1 MDNESNIL
9 EPLSEDDS
17 DDDQLLS
24 LHAKIKEK
32 SLTHGNILLD
42 DSLLESFSCE
52 GDHKDSVR
60 DRTGILSG
68 ISSDEDRE
76 EVSCGS
82 RKSLLDGIS
91 SEEYDGD
98 DEDSGV
104 LCLGDASSST
114 SIEHK
119 LVDKTQIAPGAIFDT
134 HCHLEFIRR
143 RFGRDISLEECL
155 EIDGENLG
163 DKFGGAI
170 VNFCQPSEWG
180 TGPGQRTVTPLLRNS
195 AKDARVG
202 ITIGCHPHFADQ
214 MTPARWAQIETLI
227 SSPSDE
233 FPWLRIVAVGEC
245 GLDYSRKNTVPVHV
259 QKRVFI
265 KQIKLAMKYKI
276 PLVLH
281 IRDAELDGLEVMK
294 EADVPKSYP
303 IHRHCFGGDLRMA
316 NVWLEEFSECKIG
329 VTNAVNNYFNTN
341 IVRVIQGVGAEKIIL
356 ETDAP
361 YFVPTIA
368 QPKYQNCSFPSQVVY
383 VAAKVAELKGM
394 TLPMVLEQNVINS
407 QKIYKRFFEARK
419 EVKTYRVKLLNKI
432 MPLAETSVRGK

>member
-1 MDNESNIL
+1 MTDNEPTIY
-9 EPLSEDDS
+9 EPHSDS
-17 DDDQLLS
+17 DDDDQLLS
-24 LHAKIKEK
+24 LPTKIKDQSMTQHRKE
-32 SLTHGNILLD
+32 
-42 DSLLESFSCE
+42 SLLEPFSCQE
-52 GDHKDSVR
+52 DHGDHVR
-60 DRTGILSG
+60 GRTGIG
-68 ISSDEDRE
+68 ILSSDEDLEE
-76 EVSCGS
+76 EVSS
-82 RKSLLDGIS
+82 RRSLLEGIS

-104 LCLGDASSST
+104 LCFGDASSSIST
-114 SIEHK
+114 CSNENK
-119 LVDKTQIAPGAIFDT
+119 FLDKTKIAPGAIFDT

-155 EIDGENLG
+155 EMDGENLG

-180 TGPGQRTVTPLLRNS
+180 TGPGQRAVSPLLRNS

-214 MTPARWAQIETLI
+214 MTPARWAQFETLV

-233 FPWLRIVAVGEC
+233 FPWLRVVAVGEC
-245 GLDYSRKNTVPVHV
+245 GLDYSRKNTVPTQV

-265 KQIKLAMKYKI
+265 KQIKLAIKYDI

-281 IRDAELDGLEVMK
+281 IREAELDGLAVMK
-294 EADVPKSYP
+294 EAGVPGNFP
-303 IHRHCFGGDLRMA
+303 IHRHCFGGDLTTARL
-316 NVWLEEFSECKIG
+316 WLKEFSECKIG
-329 VTNAVNNYFNTN
+329 FTNVVNNYFTNTN
-341 IVRVIQGVGAEKIIL
+341 SVRVIQGVASEKIIL

-361 YFVPTIA
+361 YFVPVIA
-368 QPKYQNCSFPSQVVY
+368 QPKYANCSFPSQVVY
-383 VAAKVAELKGM
+383 VAAKVAELKNM

-419 EVKTYRVKLLNKI
+419 EVKTIRVKLLKKNY
-432 MPLAETSVRGK
+432 TS

>member
-1 MDNESNIL
+1 MKTK
-9 EPLSEDDS
+9 
-17 DDDQLLS
+17 DQS
-24 LHAKIKEK
+24 ITQDGE
-32 SLTHGNILLD
+32 
-42 DSLLESFSCE
+42 DSLLESFSCQE
-52 GDHKDSVR
+52 DHEDHAR
-60 DRTGILSG
+60 GRAGIGML
-68 ISSDEDRE
+68 SSDEDVE
-76 EVSCGS
+76 EVSS
-82 RKSLLDGIS
+82 RKSLLEGIS

-104 LCLGDASSST
+104 ICFGEASSST
-114 SIEHK
+114 STCSNENK
-119 LVDKTQIAPGAIFDT
+119 FVDKTKIAPGAIFDT

-155 EIDGENLG
+155 EMDGENLG

-180 TGPGQRTVTPLLRNS
+180 TGPGQRAVSSLLRNS

-214 MTPARWAQIETLI
+214 MTSARWAQFETLV

-233 FPWLRIVAVGEC
+233 FPWLRVVAVGEC
-245 GLDYSRKNTVPVHV
+245 GLDYSRKNTVPVQV

-265 KQIKLAMKYKI
+265 KQIKLAIKYNI

-281 IRDAELDGLEVMK
+281 IREAELDGLEVMK
-294 EADVPKSYP
+294 EAGVPENFP
-303 IHRHCFGGDLRMA
+303 IHRHCFGGDLRTA
-316 NVWLEEFSECKIG
+316 RLWLEEYSECKIG
-329 VTNAVNNYFNTN
+329 FTNVVNNYFTNAN
-341 IVRVIQGVGAEKIIL
+341 IVIKAVEAEKIIL

-361 YFVPTIA
+361 YFVPAIA
-368 QPKYQNCSFPSQVVY
+368 QPKYSNCSFPSQVVY
-383 VAAKVAELKGM
+383 VAAKVAELKNM

-419 EVKTYRVKLLNKI
+419 EVKTIRVKLLKKI
-432 MPLAETSVRGK
+432 TSAGESV

>member
-1 MDNESNIL
+1 MVEPRIL
-9 EPLSEDDS
+9 DS

-24 LHAKIKEK
+24 LCTKIKEK
-32 SLTHGNILLD
+32 VISHGNVLD
-42 DSLLESFSCE
+42 DSLLESFSC
-52 GDHKDSVR
+52 DHEDSAR
-60 DRTGILSG
+60 DRTSLLRG

-76 EVSCGS
+76 EEVSS

-114 SIEHK
+114 SSVENK
-119 LVDKTQIAPGAIFDT
+119 FVDKNKIAPGAIFDT

-143 RFGRDISLEECL
+143 RFGRDISLGECL
-155 EIDGENLG
+155 EMDGENLG

-180 TGPGQRTVTPLLRNS
+180 QGPGQKQVSALLRNS

-214 MTPARWAQIETLI
+214 MTPARWTQIETLI

-233 FPWLRIVAVGEC
+233 FPWLRVVAVGEC
-245 GLDYSRKNTVPVHV
+245 GLDYSRKNTVPVQV

-265 KQIKLAMKYKI
+265 KQIKLAMKYDI

-281 IRDAELDGLEVMK
+281 IREAELDGLEVMR
-294 EADVPKSYP
+294 EAGVPKNYP
-303 IHRHCFGGDLRMA
+303 IHRHCFGGDLSMA
-316 NVWLEEFSECKIG
+316 RVWLEEFSECKIG

-341 IVRVIQGVGAEKIIL
+341 IVKVIQGIEAEKIIL

-361 YFVPTIA
+361 YFVPAIA
-368 QPKYQNCSFPSQVVY
+368 QPKYPNCSFPSQVVY
-383 VAAKVAELKGM
+383 VAAKVAELKEM

-419 EVKTYRVKLLNKI
+419 EVKTFRVKLLNKI
-432 MPLAETSVRGK
+432 RSNDEASFVKK